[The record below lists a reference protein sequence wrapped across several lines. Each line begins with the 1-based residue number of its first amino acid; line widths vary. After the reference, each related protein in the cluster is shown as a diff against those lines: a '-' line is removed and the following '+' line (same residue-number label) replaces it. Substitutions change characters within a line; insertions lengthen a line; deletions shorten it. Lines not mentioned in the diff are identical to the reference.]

1 MPLTPAQLP
10 EASNVAIEPVTD
22 NVAMDID
29 IEDPTAKAVAA
40 AQEQF
45 HVAMEAQTRDRKHR
59 EFAKRYWCL
68 QRIEGQKTQS
78 LDREAAMEACS
89 AAIMVVE
96 ARVTHVSVFLYG
108 FCFSS

>member
-10 EASNVAIEPVTD
+10 EALNAAIEPVTD

-29 IEDPTAKAVAA
+29 VEDPAAKAVAA
-40 AQEQF
+40 AQEQLR
-45 HVAMEAQTRDRKHR
+45 VAMEAQTRDRKRR
-59 EFAKRYWCL
+59 EFAERYWRL

-89 AAIMVVE
+89 ATIMVVE
-96 ARVTHVSVFLYG
+96 HG
-108 FCFSS
+108 

>member
-10 EASNVAIEPVTD
+10 EALNAAIEPVTD

-29 IEDPTAKAVAA
+29 VEDPAAKAVAA
-40 AQEQF
+40 AQEQLR
-45 HVAMEAQTRDRKHR
+45 VAMEAQTRDRKRR
-59 EFAKRYWCL
+59 EFAERYWRL

-108 FCFSS
+108 FCFGS